1 MSWRLIQVYPGLH
14 PSSELDLAPVSPAT
28 VKSSNISMMSGKKQE
43 MVDESKDL
51 SKMENDEV
59 IKLWKNL
66 SISRQLMV

>member
-1 MSWRLIQVYPGLH
+1 
-14 PSSELDLAPVSPAT
+14 
-28 VKSSNISMMSGKKQE
+28 MMSGKKQE